1 MSRRQFI
8 TLRTQNSNE
17 EVDLELPGSQ
27 PLEAL
32 MPDILKVL
40 NWPQQNG
47 SHALVYALQTETG
60 IKIDPK
66 QSMVDAGVENFD
78 VLWISL
84 EGEAAVA
91 EGVQPAAGDAGGHTV
106 GEIGEGQLPAPLW
119 VSLPIDQPCLVSDE
133 GLIFML
139 SKSTMIVGR
148 RSREGNPNI
157 DLTELDRP
165 LISSRRHAEIVYT
178 NQRYELRAFKTRN
191 GTLLNGTIIQPG
203 EPHVLKDGDVLHFG
217 FRGVKLVFRQ
227 P

>member
-27 PLEAL
+27 PLEVL

-84 EGEAAVA
+84 EGEADDDK
-91 EGVQPAAGDAGGHTV
+91 GGQPAAGEGSGHTA
-106 GEIGEGQLPAPLW
+106 GEIGEGHLPAPLW
-119 VSLPIDQPCLVSDE
+119 VNLPIDQPCLVSGE
-133 GLIFML
+133 GYIFIL
-139 SKSTMIVGR
+139 GEKSMVVGR
-148 RSREGNPNI
+148 RSRQGTPEI
-157 DLTELDRP
+157 DLSELDSG
-165 LISSRRHAEIVYT
+165 LISSRRHAEIVCT
-178 NQRYELRAFKTRN
+178 AGRHVLRAFKTRN
-191 GTLLNGTIIQPG
+191 GTLLNGTLLQPG
-203 EPHVLKDGDVLHFG
+203 APHALSDGDVLQFG